1 MWACLGLDV
10 SRGGFHS
17 HGAHHTMVL
26 MALTTA
32 SGLLAPLVSPL
43 SQGLF
48 AGLSCLSAT
57 HWPYSRSSYLAN
69 PTRQTSSAQHVHPAS
84 VSRPMASEQTQQ
96 GLGWANHLLCLQLG
110 LCMQGGQPSS
120 SKAFLLSI
128 NRRKSLH
135 SVKGIDL
142 NSSIQRIL
150 MNIQGA
156 LGPFF

>member
-1 MWACLGLDV
+1 
-10 SRGGFHS
+10 
-17 HGAHHTMVL
+17 MVL
-26 MALTTA
+26 MALTIA

-48 AGLSCLSAT
+48 AGLSCLSAS
-57 HWPYSRSSYLAN
+57 HWPYSRPSYLAN
-69 PTRQTSSAQHVHPAS
+69 PTRQTSSAQHLHPAS
-84 VSRPMASEQTQQ
+84 ASRPMASKQTLSRW
-96 GLGWANHLLCLQLG
+96 LGWANHLLCLQLG

-120 SKAFLLSI
+120 SKAFLLFTH
-128 NRRKSLH
+128 RWKSLR

-156 LGPFF
+156 LGLFF

>member
-1 MWACLGLDV
+1 MGLAGECIHVACLGLDV

-32 SGLLAPLVSPL
+32 SGLLAPLVFPL

-69 PTRQTSSAQHVHPAS
+69 PTRQTLSVQHVHPAS
-84 VSRPMASEQTQQ
+84 VSRPMASEQTLSRVWG
-96 GLGWANHLLCLQLG
+96 GLTIFSACSWVCACKGVNLVLQKLFF
-110 LCMQGGQPSS
+110 
-120 SKAFLLSI
+120 FL
-128 NRRKSLH
+128 
-135 SVKGIDL
+135 
-142 NSSIQRIL
+142 
-150 MNIQGA
+150 
-156 LGPFF
+156 

>member
-1 MWACLGLDV
+1 MMGLAGECIHVGLSWAGCV
-10 SRGGFHS
+10 TGGFHS

-69 PTRQTSSAQHVHPAS
+69 PTRQTSSAQHVYPAN
-84 VSRPMASEQTQQ
+84 VSRPMASEQTLSRVWG
-96 GLGWANHLLCLQLG
+96 GLTIFSA
-110 LCMQGGQPSS
+110 
-120 SKAFLLSI
+120 
-128 NRRKSLH
+128 
-135 SVKGIDL
+135 
-142 NSSIQRIL
+142 
-150 MNIQGA
+150 
-156 LGPFF
+156 